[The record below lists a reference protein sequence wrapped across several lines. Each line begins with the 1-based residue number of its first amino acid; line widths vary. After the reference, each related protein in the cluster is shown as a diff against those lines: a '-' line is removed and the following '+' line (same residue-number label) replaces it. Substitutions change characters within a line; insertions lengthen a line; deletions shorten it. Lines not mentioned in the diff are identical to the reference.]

1 MSKAL
6 VKQSSAGGGSGVVP
20 AVASFV
26 IPGVGQLINGES
38 DKAVGVFAVS
48 VVTGLAFIGGL
59 PILGGIAGLVH
70 LGTHIYAVGDA
81 YVKGKRKR

>member
-6 VKQSSAGGGSGVVP
+6 VKQSGSSGGSGVVP

-26 IPGVGQLINGES
+26 IPGIGQLINGES

-48 VVTGLAFIGGL
+48 VVTGLAFLGVI
-59 PILGGIAGLVH
+59 PVLGGIAGLVH

-81 YVKGKRKR
+81 YVQGKKKR

>member
-6 VKQSSAGGGSGVVP
+6 VKQSGSSGGSGVIP

-48 VVTGLAFIGGL
+48 VVAGLAFLGGL
-59 PILGGIAGLVH
+59 PIVGGVFGLVH

-81 YVKGKRKR
+81 YIKGKKKR